1 MIVMLTKI
9 LYNLCMEKISF
20 KNEVDGFIIDLLQDK
35 GLPYNVCQKAL
46 RKQDIKVDGK
56 RIKENIK
63 IDKGTLVE
71 VYYQKTPPKFDIV
84 YQDDNIFIVN
94 KHSGIEVEGKD
105 GVAQSLNAIAVHRL
119 DRNTTGLLLLARNEA
134 SANALLQAFKDRTI
148 TKKYLALV
156 VGKSNLNGEHSAYL
170 TKDSEKS
177 LVKIYDKN
185 VKGSVKITT
194 IIKTI
199 KSDDEKSLVECTL
212 VTGKTHQ
219 LRAHLA
225 FLGHPIIGD
234 GKYGKNSDNKHFKTA
249 KQQLHCY
256 YLKIDKLSPP
266 LDYLNGKEFKC
277 EARFTIK

>member
-84 YQDDNIFIVN
+84 YQDDDIFVVN

-156 VGKSNLNGEHSAYL
+156 VGKSNLNGEYSAFLIKY
-170 TKDSEKS
+170 SEKS

-256 YLKIDKLSPP
+256 YLKLDKLSPP

-277 EARFTIK
+277 EARFTL

>member
-1 MIVMLTKI
+1 
-9 LYNLCMEKISF
+9 MEKISF

-35 GLPYNVCQKAL
+35 GLSYNACQKAL

-56 RIKENIK
+56 RIKENII

-71 VYYQKTPPKFDIV
+71 VYYQKTPPKFDII

-119 DRNTTGLLLLARNEA
+119 DRNTTGLLLLARNET
-134 SANALLQAFKDRTI
+134 SSNALLQAFKDRTI

-156 VGKSNLNGEHSAYL
+156 VGKSNLNGEYSAFL
-170 TKDSEKS
+170 IKDSEKS

-256 YLKIDKLSPP
+256 YLKLDKLSPP
-266 LDYLNGKEFKC
+266 LDYLNGIEFKC
-277 EARFTIK
+277 EARFTL

>member
-84 YQDDNIFIVN
+84 YQDNNIFVVN

-156 VGKSNLNGEHSAYL
+156 VGKSNLNGEYSAFLIKY
-170 TKDSEKS
+170 SEKS

-256 YLKIDKLSPP
+256 YLKLDKLSPP

-277 EARFTIK
+277 EARFTL

>member
-20 KNEVDGFIIDLLQDK
+20 KNEVNGFIIDLLQDK

-84 YQDDNIFIVN
+84 YQDNNIFVVN
-94 KHSGIEVEGKD
+94 KYSGIEVEGKD

-119 DRNTTGLLLLARNEA
+119 DRNTTGLLLLARNET
-134 SANALLQAFKDRTI
+134 SSNALLQAFKDRTI

-156 VGKSNLNGEHSAYL
+156 VGRCSLNGEYSAYL
-170 TKDSEKS
+170 VKDNEKS

-256 YLKIDKLSPP
+256 YLKLDKLSPP

-277 EARFTIK
+277 EARFTL

>member
-20 KNEVDGFIIDLLQDK
+20 KNDVNGFIIDLLQDK

-84 YQDDNIFIVN
+84 YQDDDIFVVN

-156 VGKSNLNGEHSAYL
+156 VGRCSLNGEYSAYL
-170 TKDSEKS
+170 VKDNEKS

-199 KSDDEKSLVECTL
+199 RSDDEKSLVECTL

-277 EARFTIK
+277 EARFTL

>member
-84 YQDDNIFIVN
+84 YQDDDIFVVN

-156 VGKSNLNGEHSAYL
+156 VGKSNLNGEYSAFL
-170 TKDSEKS
+170 IKNSEKS

-277 EARFTIK
+277 EARFTL

>member
-20 KNEVDGFIIDLLQDK
+20 KNEVNGFIIDLLQDK

-84 YQDDNIFIVN
+84 YQDDDIFVVN

-156 VGKSNLNGEHSAYL
+156 VGRCSLNGEYSAYL
-170 TKDSEKS
+170 VKDNEKS

-199 KSDDEKSLVECTL
+199 RSDDEKSLVECTL

-225 FLGHPIIGD
+225 YLGHPIIGD

-256 YLKIDKLSPP
+256 YLKLDKLSPP

-277 EARFTIK
+277 EARFTL

>member
-1 MIVMLTKI
+1 MLTKI

-84 YQDDNIFIVN
+84 YQDDDIFVVN

-119 DRNTTGLLLLARNEA
+119 DRNTTGLLCLREMRPLQMLFCKHSKIGQSQKNILPLL
-134 SANALLQAFKDRTI
+134 
-148 TKKYLALV
+148 
-156 VGKSNLNGEHSAYL
+156 
-170 TKDSEKS
+170 
-177 LVKIYDKN
+177 LVKVI
-185 VKGSVKITT
+185 
-194 IIKTI
+194 
-199 KSDDEKSLVECTL
+199 
-212 VTGKTHQ
+212 
-219 LRAHLA
+219 
-225 FLGHPIIGD
+225 
-234 GKYGKNSDNKHFKTA
+234 
-249 KQQLHCY
+249 
-256 YLKIDKLSPP
+256 
-266 LDYLNGKEFKC
+266 
-277 EARFTIK
+277 

>member
-84 YQDDNIFIVN
+84 YQDDDIFVVN

-156 VGKSNLNGEHSAYL
+156 VGKSNLNGKYSAFLIKY
-170 TKDSEKS
+170 SEKS

-199 KSDDEKSLVECTL
+199 RSDDEKSLVECTL

-256 YLKIDKLSPP
+256 YLKLDKLSPP

-277 EARFTIK
+277 EARFTL

>member
-84 YQDDNIFIVN
+84 YQDNNIFVVN

-156 VGKSNLNGEHSAYL
+156 VGRCSLNGEYSAYL
-170 TKDSEKS
+170 VKDNEKS

-199 KSDDEKSLVECTL
+199 RSDDEKSLVECTL

-277 EARFTIK
+277 EARFTL

>member
-20 KNEVDGFIIDLLQDK
+20 KNEVNGFIIDLLQDK
-35 GLPYNVCQKAL
+35 GLPYNACQKAL

-84 YQDDNIFIVN
+84 YQDDDIFVVN

-156 VGKSNLNGEHSAYL
+156 VGRCSLNGEYSAYL
-170 TKDSEKS
+170 VKDNEKS

-256 YLKIDKLSPP
+256 YLKLDKLSPP

-277 EARFTIK
+277 EARFTL

>member
-84 YQDDNIFIVN
+84 YQDNNIFVVN

-156 VGKSNLNGEHSAYL
+156 VGRCSLNGEYSAYL
-170 TKDSEKS
+170 VKDNEKS

-256 YLKIDKLSPP
+256 YLKLDKLSPP

-277 EARFTIK
+277 EARFTL

>member
-84 YQDDNIFIVN
+84 YQDDDIFVVN

-156 VGKSNLNGEHSAYL
+156 VGRCSLNGEYSAYL
-170 TKDSEKS
+170 VKDNEKS

-199 KSDDEKSLVECTL
+199 RSDDEKSLVECTL

-277 EARFTIK
+277 EARFTL

>member
-20 KNEVDGFIIDLLQDK
+20 KNEVNGFIIDLLQDK

-56 RIKENIK
+56 RIKKNIK

-84 YQDDNIFIVN
+84 YQDDDIFVVN

-156 VGKSNLNGEHSAYL
+156 VGKSNLNGKYSAFLIKY
-170 TKDSEKS
+170 SEKS

-199 KSDDEKSLVECTL
+199 RSDDEKSLVECTL

-256 YLKIDKLSPP
+256 YLKLDKLSPP

-277 EARFTIK
+277 EARFTL

>member
-20 KNEVDGFIIDLLQDK
+20 KNDVNGFIIDLLQDK

-84 YQDDNIFIVN
+84 YQDNNIFVVN

-156 VGKSNLNGEHSAYL
+156 VGKSNLNGKYSAFLIKY
-170 TKDSEKS
+170 SEKS

-199 KSDDEKSLVECTL
+199 RSDDEKSLVECTL

-256 YLKIDKLSPP
+256 YLKLDKLSPP

-277 EARFTIK
+277 EARFTL

>member
-84 YQDDNIFIVN
+84 YQDDDIFVVN

-156 VGKSNLNGEHSAYL
+156 VGESNLNGEHSAYL

-225 FLGHPIIGD
+225 YLGHPIIGD

-256 YLKIDKLSPP
+256 YLKLDKLSPP

-277 EARFTIK
+277 EARFTL

>member
-1 MIVMLTKI
+1 MLTKI

-20 KNEVDGFIIDLLQDK
+20 KNEVNGFIIDLLQDK

-56 RIKENIK
+56 RIKKNIK

-84 YQDDNIFIVN
+84 YQDDDIFVVN

-156 VGKSNLNGEHSAYL
+156 VGKSNLNGKYSAFLIKY
-170 TKDSEKS
+170 SEKS

-199 KSDDEKSLVECTL
+199 RSDDEKSLVECTL

-256 YLKIDKLSPP
+256 YLKLDKLSPP

-277 EARFTIK
+277 EARFTL

>member
-20 KNEVDGFIIDLLQDK
+20 KNEVDGLIIDLLQDK

-84 YQDDNIFIVN
+84 YQDDDIFVVN

-256 YLKIDKLSPP
+256 YLKLDKLSPP

-277 EARFTIK
+277 EARFTL

>member
-9 LYNLCMEKISF
+9 LYNLCMEKLSF

-35 GLPYNVCQKAL
+35 GLSYNVCQKAL
-46 RKQDIKVDGK
+46 RKQDVKVNGK

-63 IDKGTLVE
+63 IDKGALVE
-71 VYYQKTPPKFDIV
+71 VYYQQSPLKFDIV
-84 YQDDNIFIVN
+84 YQDDNIFVVN

-119 DRNTTGLLLLARNEA
+119 DRNTTGLLLLARNKA

-156 VGKSNLNGEHSAYL
+156 VGKSNLNGEYLAYL
-170 TKDSEKS
+170 TKDSKKS
-177 LVKIYDKN
+177 IVKIYDKN
-185 VKGSVKITT
+185 VKDSVKIMT

-225 FLGHPIIGD
+225 YLGYPIIGD

-256 YLKIDKLSPP
+256 YLKLDKLSSP

-277 EARFTIK
+277 EARFTL